1 MYCNEGN
8 FKRVKLSFRG
18 RVAGT
23 KGMSEDEA
31 MKMFTARQPTG
42 RFCSKEEVAN
52 LALYLGGSRQ
62 DHPGSFKVILGHFRG
77 DATVYLQIVISCL
90 ILYNQTIKRLTN
102 PAILLAVNISLM
114 VVGVYKNTFV

>member
-1 MYCNEGN
+1 MLFFQALSIHQGN
-8 FKRVKLSFRG
+8 TGNCCAYSSLFSFRG

-52 LALYLGGSRQ
+52 LALYLG
-62 DHPGSFKVILGHFRG
+62 KIL
-77 DATVYLQIVISCL
+77 LQASIVD
-90 ILYNQTIKRLTN
+90 RLTRS
-102 PAILLAVNISLM
+102 LLCDVFEVEEM
-114 VVGVYKNTFV
+114 G

>member
-1 MYCNEGN
+1 MSHVYYNLLEL
-8 FKRVKLSFRG
+8 FLSFRG

-52 LALYLGGSRQ
+52 LALYLGELRQ
-62 DHPGSFKVILGHFRG
+62 DFLGSFGVI
-77 DATVYLQIVISCL
+77 
-90 ILYNQTIKRLTN
+90 
-102 PAILLAVNISLM
+102 
-114 VVGVYKNTFV
+114 

>member
-1 MYCNEGN
+1 
-8 FKRVKLSFRG
+8 
-18 RVAGT
+18 
-23 KGMSEDEA
+23 MSEDEA

-52 LALYLGGSRQ
+52 LALYLGELRQ
-62 DHPGSFKVILGHFRG
+62 DLQGSFGVINGHCRS
-77 DATVYLQIVISCL
+77 DATVILQIVISYL
-90 ILYNQTIKRLTN
+90 ILYNQTIKHLTN